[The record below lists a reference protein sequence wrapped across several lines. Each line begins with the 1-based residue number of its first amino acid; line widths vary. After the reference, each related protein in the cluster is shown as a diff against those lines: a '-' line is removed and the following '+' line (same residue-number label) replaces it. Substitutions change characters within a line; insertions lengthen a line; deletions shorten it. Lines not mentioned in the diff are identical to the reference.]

1 VTLAENVLA
10 THPDNA
16 RAQQLLAEAR
26 RKLETPDEGTEP
38 PDVVDEVAKSAAER
52 AREEMLRAKEG
63 ARTAGALEHA
73 RAAYQKGE
81 GLEGDAESSYKDGRF
96 EPSSGKFREARDL
109 YAQAETQA
117 LEAKE
122 TALSTDRQTAL
133 DARAAFDRLRAEA
146 VAAGAQARAAGPF
159 TQGERAATQASRSFD
174 AGNYPAATV
183 SYNEALQSMTAARD
197 LARRELGQATAR
209 MEQSKKAM
217 LAVKERAGND
227 AAGRTEESRGD
238 QLAASGDLDGAAS
251 AYGRAA
257 ELYALAA
264 ERVAVLRVIQE
275 YEAAYEARDF
285 AAVRRVFPAASSDLQ
300 RAFANLRSISIE
312 MTPLSAPAIEG
323 ETATVEYQIAQSVVQ
338 RVGGQRGERS
348 YTSAFRLT
356 KSGGVWVISE
366 DQQRGSR
373 N

>member
-1 VTLAENVLA
+1 
-10 THPDNA
+10 
-16 RAQQLLAEAR
+16 
-26 RKLETPDEGTEP
+26 
-38 PDVVDEVAKSAAER
+38 VDEVAKSAAER

-96 EPSSGKFREARDL
+96 EPSSGKFREAHDL
-109 YAQAETQA
+109 YAQAERQA
-117 LEAKE
+117 LEAKDS
-122 TALSTDRQTAL
+122 ALSAAARQTAL
-133 DARAAFDRLRAEA
+133 DARARFEAVRADA

-183 SYNEALQSMTAARD
+183 SYNEGLQSMTAALD